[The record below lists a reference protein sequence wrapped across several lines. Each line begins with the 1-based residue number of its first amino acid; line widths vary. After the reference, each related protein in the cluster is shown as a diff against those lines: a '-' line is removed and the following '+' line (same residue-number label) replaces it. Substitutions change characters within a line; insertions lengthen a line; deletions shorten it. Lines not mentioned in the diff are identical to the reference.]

1 MFMTLYSI
9 LETIQNKRR
18 CLTFGNKINTGNVIE
33 ELGVCIYLAHFV
45 LE

>member
-1 MFMTLYSI
+1 MTLYSI
-9 LETIQNKRR
+9 LKPYRINVGVLTI
-18 CLTFGNKINTGNVIE
+18 GNKINTGHVIE